1 MSASSIL
8 ILVFKSR
15 IVLHYGGVRYVA
27 RNDGEGAGA
36 STRQRSD
43 SHPNVRFAAVDFR
56 TWTCPL
62 SGL

>member
-43 SHPNVRFAAVDFR
+43 SERNLRD
-56 TWTCPL
+56 CPL
-62 SGL
+62 SR